1 MGGVLFLAFHVFSA
15 GIHKGVEEEMATH
28 SSILAYRNHG
38 QRSLAGYSPWGRK
51 ESDTAERPST
61 SGGDLECA
69 SGCKASSRSSGC
81 YCDRAS
87 LPEDEECL
95 ISEHR
100 VQVTAPG
107 HVLPGCAIFD
117 FSLSSGGKGVWPLP
131 LGVCGLYGQLGL
143 CACLPSSL

>member
-1 MGGVLFLAFHVFSA
+1 MLFLAFHVFSA

-28 SSILAYRNHG
+28 SSILAYRNPMDGGVWRATVHG
-38 QRSLAGYSPWGRK
+38 VAKSRTQLSDQARK
-51 ESDTAERPST
+51 GETWSVLLVVKPAQGLQGATVT
-61 SGGDLECA
+61 
-69 SGCKASSRSSGC
+69 
-81 YCDRAS
+81 AS
-87 LPEDEECL
+87 LPEDEDCL
-95 ISEHR
+95 ISEHW
-100 VQVTAPG
+100 VQVTTPG